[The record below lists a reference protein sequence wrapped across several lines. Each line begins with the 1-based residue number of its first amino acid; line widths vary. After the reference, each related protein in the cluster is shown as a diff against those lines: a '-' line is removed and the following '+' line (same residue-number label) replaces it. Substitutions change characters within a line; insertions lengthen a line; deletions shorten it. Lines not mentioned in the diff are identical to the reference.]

1 MGRRRSYSRRD
12 LPPNLYIRNNGY
24 YCFRNPQTGKEYGLG
39 RDRRIA
45 ISEAIQANMDLF
57 SCQERNSLSVRINAE
72 NVVTLHSW
80 LDRYEVILSTR
91 GLKQKTLIDYGSK
104 LKAIREKMR
113 DVPVSGITTKTIAE
127 VLNGYVEEGKNA
139 TAKLIRSTL
148 SDIFREA
155 IAEGHISTNPV
166 TATRAA
172 KSEVKRTRIT
182 TEEYRQIRNAA
193 KSLPAWVTLAMDLA
207 VVTGQRVGDLCRMK
221 WEDIRDGYIYVEQEK
236 TGSRLAIPVG
246 LHAESLGISLDETL
260 KKCKESLKGET
271 IIASTRCESLSS
283 GTISRYFM
291 RARKASGLLFN
302 GEPPTF
308 HELRSL
314 SARLYEKQISKEFA
328 QHLLGHKSD
337 SMASQYRNDSG
348 REWDKIEIR

>member
-1 MGRRRSYSRRD
+1 MALAAS
-12 LPPNLYIRNNGY
+12 
-24 YCFRNPQTGKEYGLG
+24 GKG
-39 RDRRIA
+39 
-45 ISEAIQANMDLF
+45 
-57 SCQERNSLSVRINAE
+57 V
-72 NVVTLHSW
+72 HH
-80 LDRYEVILSTR
+80 
-91 GLKQKTLIDYGSK
+91 
-104 LKAIREKMR
+104 
-113 DVPVSGITTKTIAE
+113 IT
-127 VLNGYVEEGKNA
+127 
-139 TAKLIRSTL
+139 S
-148 SDIFREA
+148 
-155 IAEGHISTNPV
+155 
-166 TATRAA
+166 
-172 KSEVKRTRIT
+172 
-182 TEEYRQIRNAA
+182 QIYTAA
-193 KSLPAWVTLAMDLA
+193 KSLPVWVTLAMDLA

-236 TGSRLAIPVG
+236 TGSRLAIPVE
-246 LHAESLGISLDETL
+246 LHVESLRIFLDETL

-337 SMASQYRNDSG
+337 SMASQYRNDRG

>member
-1 MGRRRSYSRRD
+1 MGRNRSHNRRD
-12 LPPNLYIRNNGY
+12 LPPNLYVRNGGY
-24 YCFRNPQTGKEYGLG
+24 YCFRNPLTGKEYGLG

-45 ISEAIQANMDLF
+45 VSEAIQANMELF
-57 SCQERNSLSVRINAE
+57 SPQEHSSLSARINAE
-72 NVVTLHSW
+72 STITLHSW
-80 LDRYEVILSTR
+80 IDRYEVILATR
-91 GLKQKTLIDYGSK
+91 NLKPKTLTDYGSK
-104 LKAIREKMR
+104 LKAIRERMR
-113 DVPVSGITTKTIAE
+113 DVPVSEITTKTIAE
-127 VLNGYVEEGKNA
+127 VLNGYVGEGKNA

-155 IAEGHISTNPV
+155 IAEGHTSTNPV

-172 KSEVKRTRIT
+172 KSEVKRARIT
-182 TEEYRQIRNAA
+182 TEEYKRIHSAA
-193 KSLPAWVTLAMDLA
+193 KPLPAWVPLAMDLA

-221 WEDIRDGYIYVEQEK
+221 WEDIRDGYIYVQQEK
-236 TGSRLAIPVG
+236 TGSKLAIPVK
-246 LHAESLGISLDETL
+246 LSVESLGISLDETL

-291 RARKASGLLFN
+291 RARKASGLLFG

-337 SMASQYRNDSG
+337 SMASQYRNDRG
-348 REWDKIEIR
+348 REWDKIEIP